1 MSRLP
6 DKQPL
11 FNRSILWSVFLFS
24 IALIVPWVLAESWPK
39 SSQSKTSSLTTPSPQ
54 SQSSPQPS
62 SNQLAASQ
70 QGNQPLATNSLSGQQ
85 SPNLAASTD
94 ASNPVNS
101 KAKTNTPQSQSTD
114 SKTSTPQSQL
124 TDSQTKTSPASKP
137 VAQTQASD
145 SSKPN
150 KPQERQS
157 QSTKNSKAKAA
168 QPSHAMPDIEI
179 RVAIANEES
188 ALVVGTST
196 SAQIQDA
203 RGKTLGKLPANEAF
217 NVVPN
222 GSTIRIGKWET
233 SAGVWVKPAK
243 GGFVFVGA
251 SGATSKEPRW
261 YRGDVLLVSQ
271 GNTLLAVNYVDLESY
286 IASVVGSEVPASW
299 PMDALKAQAIAAR
312 SYALV
317 HYLRPANALYDLGNT
332 QRWQVYGGINSEWN
346 TTRQAV
352 EETKGMFLSYKGGVV
367 ESMYAANDDIIKK
380 VHGGQ
385 GMSQNGALNLA
396 QQGYNYQ
403 QILNQYYPGASLAWL
418 DARQSKKN

>member
-70 QGNQPLATNSLSGQQ
+70 QGNQPLATNSLSGQP
-85 SPNLAASTD
+85 SPNLASSTD

-137 VAQTQASD
+137 VAKAQASD

-150 KPQERQS
+150 KPQQSPS

-168 QPSHAMPDIEI
+168 QPSQAMPSLEI

-188 ALVVGTST
+188 ALVVGTSI

-222 GSTIRIGKWET
+222 GSSIRIGKWET

-243 GGFVFVGA
+243 GGFVFVGT
-251 SGATSKEPRW
+251 SGAKSKEPRW

-346 TTRQAV
+346 TSRQAA

-418 DARQSKKN
+418 EARQSKKN